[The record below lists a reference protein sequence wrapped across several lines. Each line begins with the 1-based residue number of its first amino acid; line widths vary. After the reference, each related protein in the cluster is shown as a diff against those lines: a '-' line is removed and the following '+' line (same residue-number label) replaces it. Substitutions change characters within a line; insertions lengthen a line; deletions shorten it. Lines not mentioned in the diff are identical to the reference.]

1 MKEDRCSRRSQVR
14 GRETIG
20 RGRQAWATS
29 LGVGQLME
37 VVDTELE
44 EVQVEVINEEID
56 DAYQIPLDED

>member
-1 MKEDRCSRRSQVR
+1 MSDS
-14 GRETIG
+14 
-20 RGRQAWATS
+20 GRQAWATS